1 MLTARGP
8 AAAVVLAV
16 VLAGTSANS
25 ALANDDPGGGV
36 VCPPRE
42 QDCDVTAQDPGQS
55 GDNKPGGAGKPGS
68 GGGGGKQ
75 VCAIDGKTV
84 PCSTPELGTFNSAD
98 ACYWMV
104 KDPQPDAETARLATG
119 VPDDW
124 KPGDKG
130 KFYNVTCPGE
140 PLKGGLTYSATGPNA
155 AAVDPAQ
162 LAQDAVEKMT
172 LLGPEIGI
180 TPKPGGK
187 GVVGMPVYLWD
198 TKSAETYGPQS
209 KSASAGAVT
218 VTATAYVTKIVWT
231 MGDGNTVTCTTAG
244 TPYKAAYGKQPS
256 PDCGHRYEQP
266 SSAQSS
272 GKYHVAATST
282 WTIDWQGGGQTGQ
295 LTEIR
300 NSAVDITVA
309 EVQVL
314 NN

>member
-25 ALANDDPGGGV
+25 ALANGGPGGGV

-55 GDNKPGGAGKPGS
+55 GDNKPGDSGKPGS

-162 LAQDAVEKMT
+162 LAQEAIEKMT

-209 KSASAGAVT
+209 KTASAGAVT
-218 VTATAYVTKIVWT
+218 VTATAHVTKIVWT

-266 SSAQSS
+266 SSTQSS
-272 GKYHVAATST
+272 GKYHVTATST

-300 NSAVDITVA
+300 NSAADITVA